1 MRRLLTVALLGL
13 LLVAAAQKR
22 QVKLMMWRD
31 TTTMAKYA
39 ILESAV
45 YRCDYPTIRLKTFG
59 RNCNRQEKKFEKGV
73 DGMPI

>member
-13 LLVAAAQKR
+13 LLVAAAAAQKR
-22 QVKLMMWRD
+22 QVKLMTWGD

-45 YRCDYPTIRLKTFG
+45 YRCDHPTIRLKTLA
-59 RNCNRQEKKFEKGV
+59 RNSNRQ
-73 DGMPI
+73 

>member
-13 LLVAAAQKR
+13 LLVAAAAAQKR

-45 YRCDYPTIRLKTFG
+45 Y
-59 RNCNRQEKKFEKGV
+59 
-73 DGMPI
+73 